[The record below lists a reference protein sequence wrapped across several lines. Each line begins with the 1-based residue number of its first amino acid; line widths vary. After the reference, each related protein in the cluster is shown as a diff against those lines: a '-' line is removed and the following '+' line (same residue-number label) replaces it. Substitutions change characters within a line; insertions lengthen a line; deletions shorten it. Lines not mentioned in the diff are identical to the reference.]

1 MLHAGIYTIHGS
13 YGIVFTEAVA
23 ISPRRFGFLIAQQ
36 ITRCHAS
43 LLVAKDILL
52 AGSFCH
58 LQAMIEVG
66 TLYEQNDAIV
76 LLIVE
81 FNLGFIHL
89 PCCLLFFEK
98 VHLYMDSLSTK
109 QQ

>member
-1 MLHAGIYTIHGS
+1 MVHAGIYTIHGS

-23 ISPRRFGFLIAQQ
+23 ISFRRFGSLIKAQQ

-66 TLYEQNDAIV
+66 TLYDPFMSRKMM
-76 LLIVE
+76 LS
-81 FNLGFIHL
+81 
-89 PCCLLFFEK
+89 CY
-98 VHLYMDSLSTK
+98 LY
-109 QQ
+109 